1 MPSNSGC
8 RGDGKI
14 NDFVADE
21 KATGQVDRPVLQQI
35 EKHTG
40 SRLAPVARSAVGRIG
55 RVRIVIV
62 DRFGTSEK
70 WRNIA
75 KRDFFEIVFYRISRC
90 APRLA
95 R

>member
-40 SRLAPVARSAVGRIG
+40 SRLALCGRQDRSRPDRYRRPFRHKREVAQYREA
-55 RVRIVIV
+55 
-62 DRFGTSEK
+62 RF
-70 WRNIA
+70 
-75 KRDFFEIVFYRISRC
+75 F
-90 APRLA
+90 
-95 R
+95 